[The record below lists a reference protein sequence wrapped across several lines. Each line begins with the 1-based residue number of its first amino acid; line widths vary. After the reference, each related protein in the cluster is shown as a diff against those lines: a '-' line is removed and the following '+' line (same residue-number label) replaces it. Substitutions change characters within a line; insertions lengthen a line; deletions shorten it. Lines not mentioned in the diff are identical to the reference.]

1 MNKIVSETITKRF
14 PNQEANII
22 HREKVTVPFL
32 YVKWESVEV
41 AKANL
46 KPIAFCLW
54 LYLTRHA
61 DGMKWIFSMDQF
73 CKWCGCSLPTGRK
86 AKQELL
92 NPELGYLVPVKG
104 KKNDYDFYEY
114 PEQLK
119 QLMKEE
125 NETIVTIHKESG
137 DSPEADGF
145 KF

>member
-1 MNKIVSETITKRF
+1 MTKGVKIKGKIRVFVILLIVLGALLLLGNIPIYFLDIKAGIAVSVF
-14 PNQEANII
+14 VLVYFA
-22 HREKVTVPFL
+22 VFL
-32 YVKWESVEV
+32 
-41 AKANL
+41 
-46 KPIAFCLW
+46 CLW
-54 LYLTRHA
+54 LYLTRHT

-119 QLMKEE
+119 QLMKDDYKKH
-125 NETIVTIHKESG
+125 NLQ
-137 DSPEADGF
+137 
-145 KF
+145 